1 MTSFWTEN
9 CSNSNLRLLQRLIQN
24 SSPCYWNQ
32 TGRCQP
38 WFFTPALDT
47 TTWRNQ
53 SAALRYSVSAEYQN
67 SVLYTMVTKF
77 AHVPSCPYSAPSSTS
92 SFRKEKWRNRW
103 VHSLKHTH
111 RFKHFPWPEWEV
123 KTVLKN
129 LYYVGMELNLPWVL
143 LHLCETDLCNHLPL
157 NQNTTQQ
164 SCDYTISDDR

>member
-1 MTSFWTEN
+1 MLLKPNWKMPAPVLHSSSGYYN
-9 CSNSNLRLLQRLIQN
+9 LKKPICSPEI
-24 SSPCYWNQ
+24 
-32 TGRCQP
+32 
-38 WFFTPALDT
+38 AL
-47 TTWRNQ
+47 
-53 SAALRYSVSAEYQN
+53 AEYQK
-67 SVLYTMVTKF
+67 SVLYTMATKF
-77 AHVPSCPYSAPSSTS
+77 ARVPSCPYSAPSSTS
-92 SFRKEKWRNRW
+92 SFGKEKWRNRW

-164 SCDYTISDDR
+164 SCDYTISDDK